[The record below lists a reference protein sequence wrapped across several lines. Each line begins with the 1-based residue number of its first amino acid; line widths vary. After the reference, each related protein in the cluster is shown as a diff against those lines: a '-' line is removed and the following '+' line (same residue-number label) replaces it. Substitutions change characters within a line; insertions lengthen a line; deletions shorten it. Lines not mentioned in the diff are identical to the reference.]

1 MGLNTSQYDALM
13 REYDRNKLMHKR
25 QLDEKFNEIYSKIPR
40 IREINE
46 SISSISI
53 QGAKRMLLE
62 NVGTTEDIK
71 KQIEALS
78 KEKASLLRQNGYPE
92 DYLTMEY
99 TCPKCQDT
107 GYVGQNKCSCLKNS
121 IIEILYEQSNIKEIL
136 EKENFNTFSFKHYDN
151 NVKDAITGLTP
162 LENMHEVVKTC
173 RDFID
178 NFKAEANSASS
189 TTEIK
194 HRSLYLYGPTGVGK
208 TFLTN
213 CIAKELIEA
222 SCSVIYVSSIRL
234 FELLAD
240 STFKKNA
247 SLEGKDLAN
256 NILDCDL
263 LIIDDLGTEM
273 VNSFTAA
280 SLFNCINERH
290 LRRKSV
296 IISTNLSL
304 AELRQTYSERVFSRI
319 TSNYTLLKIYGDDL
333 RLKLR

>member
-1 MGLNTSQYDALM
+1 M

-25 QLDEKFNEIYSKIPR
+25 ELDEKFNEIYSKIPR

-62 NVGTTEDIK
+62 GEGTTEDIK

-78 KEKASLLRQNGYPE
+78 KEKASLLRENGYPE

-107 GYVGQNKCSCLKNS
+107 GYVGQHKCSCLKNS
-121 IIEILYEQSNIKEIL
+121 IIEILYEQSNIKDVL

-151 NVKDAITGLTP
+151 DVKDSITGLTP

-173 RDFID
+173 RDYID
-178 NFKAEANSASS
+178 NFK
-189 TTEIK
+189 TEY
-194 HRSLYLYGPTGVGK
+194 RSLYLYGPTGVGK

-213 CIAKELIEA
+213 CIAKELIE
-222 SCSVIYVSSIRL
+222 SSHSVIYVSSIRL

-240 STFKKNA
+240 STFKKNG

>member
-1 MGLNTSQYDALM
+1 MGLTLSQYDALM
-13 REYDRNKLMHKR
+13 REYDRNKLVHKR
-25 QLDEKFNEIYSKIPR
+25 ELDEKFNEIYSKIPR

-62 NVGTTEDIK
+62 GEGTTEDIK

-78 KEKASLLRQNGYPE
+78 KEKASLLRENGYPE

-107 GYVGQNKCSCLKNS
+107 GYVGQHKCSCLKNS
-121 IIEILYEQSNIKEIL
+121 IIEILYEQSNIKDVL

-151 NVKDAITGLTP
+151 DVKDSITGLTP
-162 LENMHEVVKTC
+162 LENVHEVVKTC
-173 RDFID
+173 RDYID
-178 NFKAEANSASS
+178 NFK
-189 TTEIK
+189 TEY
-194 HRSLYLYGPTGVGK
+194 RSLYLYGPTGVGK

-213 CIAKELIEA
+213 CIAKELIE
-222 SCSVIYVSSIRL
+222 SSHSVIYVSSIRL

-240 STFKKNA
+240 STFKKNG

>member
-1 MGLNTSQYDALM
+1 M

-25 QLDEKFNEIYSKIPR
+25 ELDEKFNEIYSKIPR

-62 NVGTTEDIK
+62 GEGTTEDIK

-107 GYVGQNKCSCLKNS
+107 GYVGQHKCSCLKNS
-121 IIEILYEQSNIKEIL
+121 IIEILYEQSNIKEVL

-151 NVKDAITGLTP
+151 DVKDSITGLTP

-173 RDFID
+173 RDYID
-178 NFKAEANSASS
+178 NFN
-189 TTEIK
+189 TEY
-194 HRSLYLYGPTGVGK
+194 RSLYLYGPTGVGK

-213 CIAKELIEA
+213 CIAKELIE
-222 SCSVIYVSSIRL
+222 SSHSVIYVSSIRL

-240 STFKKNA
+240 STFKKNG

>member
-1 MGLNTSQYDALM
+1 M

-25 QLDEKFNEIYSKIPR
+25 ELDEKFNEIYSKIPR

-62 NVGTTEDIK
+62 GEGTTEDIK

-107 GYVGQNKCSCLKNS
+107 GYVGQHKCSCLKNS
-121 IIEILYEQSNIKEIL
+121 IIEILYEQSNIKEVL

-151 NVKDAITGLTP
+151 DVKDSITGLTP

-173 RDFID
+173 RDYID
-178 NFKAEANSASS
+178 NFK
-189 TTEIK
+189 TEY
-194 HRSLYLYGPTGVGK
+194 RSLYLYGPTGVGK

-213 CIAKELIEA
+213 CIAKELIE
-222 SCSVIYVSSIRL
+222 SSHSVIYVSSIRL

-240 STFKKNA
+240 STFKKNG

>member
-1 MGLNTSQYDALM
+1 MGLTLSQYDALM

-25 QLDEKFNEIYSKIPR
+25 ELDEKFNEIYFKIPR

-62 NVGTTEDIK
+62 GEGTTEDIK

-107 GYVGQNKCSCLKNS
+107 GYVGQHKCSCLKNS
-121 IIEILYEQSNIKEIL
+121 IIEILYEQSNIKDVL

-151 NVKDAITGLTP
+151 DVKDSITGLTP

-173 RDFID
+173 RDYID
-178 NFKAEANSASS
+178 NFK
-189 TTEIK
+189 TEY
-194 HRSLYLYGPTGVGK
+194 RSLYLYGPTGVGK

-213 CIAKELIEA
+213 CIAKELIE
-222 SCSVIYVSSIRL
+222 SSHSVIYVSSIRL

-240 STFKKNA
+240 STFKKNG

>member
-1 MGLNTSQYDALM
+1 M

-25 QLDEKFNEIYSKIPR
+25 ELDEKFNEIYSKIPR

-62 NVGTTEDIK
+62 GEGTTEDIK

-107 GYVGQNKCSCLKNS
+107 GYVGQHKCSCLKNS
-121 IIEILYEQSNIKEIL
+121 IIGILYEQSNIKDVL

-151 NVKDAITGLTP
+151 DVKDSITGLTP

-173 RDFID
+173 RDYID
-178 NFKAEANSASS
+178 NFK
-189 TTEIK
+189 TEY
-194 HRSLYLYGPTGVGK
+194 RSLYLYGPTGVGK

-213 CIAKELIEA
+213 CIAKELIE
-222 SCSVIYVSSIRL
+222 SSHSVIYVSSIRL

-240 STFKKNA
+240 STFKKNG
-247 SLEGKDLAN
+247 SLESKDLAN

>member
-1 MGLNTSQYDALM
+1 M
-13 REYDRNKLMHKR
+13 REYDRNKLLHKR
-25 QLDEKFNEIYSKIPR
+25 ELDEKFNEIYSKIPR

-62 NVGTTEDIK
+62 GEGTTEDIK

-107 GYVGQNKCSCLKNS
+107 GYVGQHKCSCLKNS
-121 IIEILYEQSNIKEIL
+121 IIEILYEQSNIKDVL

-151 NVKDAITGLTP
+151 DVKDSITGLTP

-173 RDFID
+173 RDYID
-178 NFKAEANSASS
+178 NFK
-189 TTEIK
+189 TEY
-194 HRSLYLYGPTGVGK
+194 RSLYLYGPTGVGK

-213 CIAKELIEA
+213 CIAKELIE
-222 SCSVIYVSSIRL
+222 SSHSVIYVSSIRL

-240 STFKKNA
+240 STFKKNG

-304 AELRQTYSERVFSRI
+304 AELRQTYSERIFSRI

>member
-1 MGLNTSQYDALM
+1 M

-25 QLDEKFNEIYSKIPR
+25 ELDEKFNEIYSKIPR

-62 NVGTTEDIK
+62 GEGTTEDIK

-107 GYVGQNKCSCLKNS
+107 GYVGQHKCSCLNNS
-121 IIEILYEQSNIKEIL
+121 IIEILYEQSNIKEVL

-151 NVKDAITGLTP
+151 DVKDSITGLTP

-173 RDFID
+173 RDYID
-178 NFKAEANSASS
+178 NFK
-189 TTEIK
+189 TEY
-194 HRSLYLYGPTGVGK
+194 RSLYLYGPTGVGK

-213 CIAKELIEA
+213 CIAKELIE
-222 SCSVIYVSSIRL
+222 SSHSVIYVSSIRL

-240 STFKKNA
+240 STFKKNG

>member
-1 MGLNTSQYDALM
+1 MGLTLSQYDALM

-62 NVGTTEDIK
+62 GEGTTEDIK

-78 KEKASLLRQNGYPE
+78 KEKASLLRENGYPE

-107 GYVGQNKCSCLKNS
+107 GYVGQHKCSCLKNS
-121 IIEILYEQSNIKEIL
+121 IIEILYEQSNIKDVL

-151 NVKDAITGLTP
+151 AVKDSITGLTP

-173 RDFID
+173 RDYID
-178 NFKAEANSASS
+178 NFK
-189 TTEIK
+189 TEY
-194 HRSLYLYGPTGVGK
+194 RSLYLYGPTGVGK

-213 CIAKELIEA
+213 CIAKELIE
-222 SCSVIYVSSIRL
+222 SSHSVIYVSSIRL

-240 STFKKNA
+240 STFKKNG

-273 VNSFTAA
+273 VNSFTPA

>member
-1 MGLNTSQYDALM
+1 MGLTLSQYDALM

-25 QLDEKFNEIYSKIPR
+25 ELDEKFNEIYSKIPR

-62 NVGTTEDIK
+62 GEGTTEDIK

-107 GYVGQNKCSCLKNS
+107 GYVGQHKCSCLKNS
-121 IIEILYEQSNIKEIL
+121 IIEILYEQSNIKEVL

-151 NVKDAITGLTP
+151 DVKDSITGLTP

-173 RDFID
+173 RDYID
-178 NFKAEANSASS
+178 NFN
-189 TTEIK
+189 TEY
-194 HRSLYLYGPTGVGK
+194 RSLYLYGPTGVGK

-213 CIAKELIEA
+213 CIAKELIE
-222 SCSVIYVSSIRL
+222 SSHSVIYVSSIRL

-240 STFKKNA
+240 STFKKNG

>member
-1 MGLNTSQYDALM
+1 M

-25 QLDEKFNEIYSKIPR
+25 ELDEKFNEIYSKIPR

-62 NVGTTEDIK
+62 GEGTTEDIK

-107 GYVGQNKCSCLKNS
+107 GYVGQHKCSCLKNS
-121 IIEILYEQSNIKEIL
+121 IIEILYEQSNIKDVL

-151 NVKDAITGLTP
+151 DVKDSITGLTP
-162 LENMHEVVKTC
+162 LENIHEVVKTC
-173 RDFID
+173 RDYID
-178 NFKAEANSASS
+178 NFK
-189 TTEIK
+189 TEY
-194 HRSLYLYGPTGVGK
+194 RSLYLYGPTGVGK

-213 CIAKELIEA
+213 CIAKELIE
-222 SCSVIYVSSIRL
+222 SSHSVIYVSSIRL

-240 STFKKNA
+240 STFKKNG

>member
-1 MGLNTSQYDALM
+1 M

-25 QLDEKFNEIYSKIPR
+25 ELDEKFNEIYSKIPR

-62 NVGTTEDIK
+62 GEGTTEDIK

-78 KEKASLLRQNGYPE
+78 KEKASLLRENGYPE

-107 GYVGQNKCSCLKNS
+107 GYIGQHKCSCLMNS
-121 IIEILYEQSNIKEIL
+121 IIEILYEQSNIKEVL

-151 NVKDAITGLTP
+151 DVKDSITGLTP

-173 RDFID
+173 RDYID
-178 NFKAEANSASS
+178 NFK
-189 TTEIK
+189 TEY
-194 HRSLYLYGPTGVGK
+194 RSLYLYGPTGVGK

-213 CIAKELIEA
+213 CIAKELIE
-222 SCSVIYVSSIRL
+222 SSHSVIYVSSIRL

-240 STFKKNA
+240 STFKKNG